1 MAQLGK
7 SLFRTLIIAI
17 TCCFLIDS
25 AAQAA
30 WPLAGQID
38 LSSGFGD
45 YRSGR
50 FHAGL
55 DLRTGG
61 APGKQMKAPVSGYI
75 SRIRMS
81 YTGYGKGLYMVGD
94 DGYTY
99 VFGHLQGFNPEL
111 EKLVKSRQ
119 DQARRYY
126 VDLEF
131 PKDSLRVKEG
141 ALLAYTGQ
149 TGAGAPHLH
158 FEKRAPNNLPLNP
171 LSHGYKLNDK
181 VRPVFE
187 RIGFQLTDD
196 HSLFSDGSRKVF
208 YSVRGTG
215 KAGSYKLDTVLYF
228 NSPFGV
234 MADCFDKMRDAGMR
248 QAVYKLQVYVDETQ
262 YYEVRLDTISYDET
276 TSATLVYDF
285 SEAADGEPRVR
296 RLYHRNGNEYAGSM
310 AFGLGHGIIGRE
322 DNLSFGPHSLRIVAE
337 DAFGN
342 RSELNAAFVWGPAS
356 DLRVYDSIVVVD
368 DSTKDYFFTTHSAY
382 EKLGITTAN
391 VYFNRGDRWY
401 AIPRSSI
408 TTTESGGVKVRVIG
422 DSQERAIFRFQYTT
436 KEKCQIADFPF
447 NGFATRGILPPAIS
461 YELTDDGMIVRG
473 ELVGRT
479 GYYAQVELFDGDS
492 LLGTEKLR
500 QFSSMNLYAFFIPP
514 KPEYQKITRLQ
525 LRFQSELGVEPKV
538 LDSLDIV
545 AAGIVDTTRLSV
557 DNAFE
562 FMVEKSDLF
571 APCYIDL
578 RKLVVEQ
585 RGALQLASD
594 YYQIGPEDLLLK
606 APVTVRAMSI
616 GSHPQPKQLG
626 ICRLDKAADKWIWL
640 GSENET
646 VNRMRAT
653 STRGGSYA
661 IVIDRE
667 APRIS
672 GLNIPTNK
680 PISDRMP
687 EITFTLSDNLSGF
700 EDDRNITLKLDGVWL
715 IPEYDPETKNCR
727 TTPLKPLEAGK
738 HSLTI
743 DVTDRAGNPA
753 QKTFTFEVAGGK
765 TSTKKGK

>member
-1 MAQLGK
+1 MVLSGK
-7 SLFRTLIIAI
+7 SLFRTLFIAI

-25 AAQAA
+25 AAHAA

-119 DQARRYY
+119 NQAKRYY

-171 LSHGYKLNDK
+171 QTHGYKLSDK
-181 VRPVFE
+181 VRPIFE
-187 RIGFQLTDD
+187 RIGFQLTDA
-196 HSLFSDGSRKVF
+196 HSLFSGGSRKIF
-208 YSVRGTG
+208 YPVRGAG
-215 KAGSYKLDTVLYF
+215 KAGTYKLDTVLYF

-248 QAVYKLQVYVDETQ
+248 QAVYKLQVFVDEKQ
-262 YYEVRLDTISYDET
+262 YYEVRLDTINYDET
-276 TSATLVYDF
+276 TSAALVYDF

-296 RLYHRNGNEYAGSM
+296 RLYHRSGNEYAGST
-310 AFGLGHGIIGRE
+310 AFGLGQGIIGRE

-337 DAFGN
+337 DALGN
-342 RSELNAAFVWGPAS
+342 RSELNAAFVWGPSS
-356 DLRVYDSIVVVD
+356 DLRVFDSTVVVD
-368 DSTKDYFFTTHSAY
+368 DSIMVYYFTTHSAY
-382 EKLGITTAN
+382 NRLGITSSN
-391 VYFNRGDRWY
+391 VFFNRGERWFEV
-401 AIPRSSI
+401 PKSSI
-408 TTTESGGVKVRVIG
+408 TTTESGGVKVRVISN
-422 DSQERAIFRFQYTT
+422 SQERAIFRFQYIT

-479 GYYAQVELFDGDS
+479 GYHAQVELFLGDS
-492 LLGTEKLR
+492 LLGIETLK

-514 KPEYQKITRLQ
+514 KQEYRKITRLQ

-545 AAGIVDTTRLSV
+545 AAGFADTTRLSV

-562 FMVEKSDLF
+562 FIVEKSDLF

-578 RKLVVEQ
+578 KKVVVEQ
-585 RGALQLASD
+585 RGVLQLASD

-606 APVTVRAMSI
+606 APVTVRAMAV
-616 GSHPQPKQLG
+616 GSHPQPRQLG
-626 ICRLDKAADKWIWL
+626 VCRLDKKADKWIWL

-646 VNRMRAT
+646 VNRLRAT
-653 STRGGSYA
+653 GTRGGSYA

-667 APRIS
+667 APKIS
-672 GLNIPTNK
+672 GFNLSANK
-680 PISDRMP
+680 PVSDRTP

-700 EDDRNITLKLDGVWL
+700 EDDRNITLKLDSEWL
-715 IPEYDPETKNCR
+715 IPEYDPETKICR
-727 TTPLKPLEAGK
+727 TAPLKPLEAGK
-738 HSLTI
+738 HTLTI
-743 DVTDRAGNPA
+743 DVIDRAGNLT
-753 QKTFTFEVAGGK
+753 QKTLAFEIAVGK
-765 TSTKKGK
+765 TSAKKGK